1 MIIRFRGLSF
11 FEKNSSMIRF
21 LLSFFLIWLSFFYRL
36 MNFLDLLKKKKK
48 NKDHSSLFFFSFS
61 FDQAFENA
69 LHYLIMQ
76 T

>member
-1 MIIRFRGLSF
+1 MVSPFLKKFIDDPVPSKFLLNLT
-11 FEKNSSMIRF
+11 KF
-21 LLSFFLIWLSFFYRL
+21 LLSFNEFPRFIE
-36 MNFLDLLKKKKK
+36 KKKK

>member
-1 MIIRFRGLSF
+1 
-11 FEKNSSMIRF
+11 
-21 LLSFFLIWLSFFYRL
+21 

>member
-1 MIIRFRGLSF
+1 MVSPFLKKFIDDPV
-11 FEKNSSMIRF
+11 SSKFLLNLTKF
-21 LLSFFLIWLSFFYRL
+21 LLSFNEFPRFIE
-36 MNFLDLLKKKKK
+36 KKKK
-48 NKDHSSLFFFSFS
+48 NKDHFSLFFFSFS

>member
-1 MIIRFRGLSF
+1 MVSPFLKKFIDDPV
-11 FEKNSSMIRF
+11 SSKFLLNLTKF
-21 LLSFFLIWLSFFYRL
+21 LLSFNEFPRFIE
-36 MNFLDLLKKKKK
+36 KKKKK